1 MSETDQRRNLIAASL
16 KVLNE
21 IHKET
26 FEALAKSE
34 KKDIEFQLMM
44 AEDVW
49 MKVKGYPIP
58 DTYSI
63 KDRLEIFERY
73 YHRAVSQSKGE

>member
-49 MKVKGYPIP
+49 IKVKGYPIP

-73 YHRAVSQSKGE
+73 YHRAVSQSQGE

>member
-73 YHRAVSQSKGE
+73 YHRAVSQSQGE

>member
-1 MSETDQRRNLIAASL
+1 MSDHSRNQNSISHAL

-21 IHKET
+21 LHKDTLEQ
-26 FEALAKSE
+26 LAESE
-34 KKDIEFQLMM
+34 RKDVEFRLLM
-44 AEDVW
+44 AEEVW

-58 DTYSI
+58 DCYSI

-73 YHRAVSQSKGE
+73 YHRAVSQSQGE